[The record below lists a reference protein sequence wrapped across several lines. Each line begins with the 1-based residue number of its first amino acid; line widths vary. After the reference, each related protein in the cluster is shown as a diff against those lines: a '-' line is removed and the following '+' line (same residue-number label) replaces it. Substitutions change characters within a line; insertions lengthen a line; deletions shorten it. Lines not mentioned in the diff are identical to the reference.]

1 MTFSAIINTLF
12 FTLYWD

>member
-1 MTFSAIINTLF
+1 MTFSAIINTIF